1 MSTGTLR
8 KQSGFLDTGLKV
20 RRSRH
25 VTPDPLRQL
34 LGEAG
39 EMIRGAF
46 EAPLRHAERVAAHRG
61 LERLS
66 PDLRTDI
73 GVDA

>member
-1 MSTGTLR
+1 MSTGTLH

-20 RRSRH
+20 R
-25 VTPDPLRQL
+25 TPRRASPGPLRQL
-34 LGEAG
+34 LGEAVG
-39 EMIRGAF
+39 MFRGAF

-66 PDLRTDI
+66 PHLRKDI
-73 GVDA
+73 GVNV